1 MSTPSEPAN
10 KSNDLNLMVDDL
22 LQQMVRFT
30 GNSNPVTSP
39 ISSHLISPHLIS
51 SHLISSYCQQT
62 RFDSVGRTIETRLQD
77 MDHRMTELET
87 SIQEL
92 INQAGLN
99 GTTPKSN
106 NNNNNTN
113 NASAKGKAEI

>member
-1 MSTPSEPAN
+1 MSTPSPSEPAN

-22 LQQMVRFT
+22 LQQM
-30 GNSNPVTSP
+30 
-39 ISSHLISPHLIS
+39 
-51 SHLISSYCQQT
+51 QT

-92 INQAGLN
+92 MDQAGLN

-106 NNNNNTN
+106 NNNS
-113 NASAKGKAEI
+113 SAKGTAKI